1 MKSSTINQ
9 AGRTPQYEPGD
20 IIRVQAHS
28 NYCKVHFTNNT
39 GAVVVSKVLHLVQAK
54 LPADMF
60 VRVHRSH
67 LLNKQY
73 IKQVFGSHS
82 KTAELFNGEFIPVSR
97 RKRGLF
103 G

>member
-28 NYCKVHFTNNT
+28 NYCKVPFTNNT

-60 VRVHRSH
+60 VRVHCSH
-67 LLNKQY
+67 LVNRLLIKRISGRIQKQLN
-73 IKQVFGSHS
+73 
-82 KTAELFNGEFIPVSR
+82 
-97 RKRGLF
+97 
-103 G
+103 